1 MIASTPSSRPQTSDL
16 SAGGLRA
23 KFDAVQAFTVGIE
36 EELLLLDPVSF
47 DLTPAGPDLLAA
59 LGEPDRFRTELS
71 PAQIEVV
78 SPVCATVGAAV
89 AALADGR
96 ARALAVAG
104 GRVRLAG
111 AGAHPFAVPW
121 SGISPGERY
130 AALERRYRWGARR
143 GALAAGL
150 HVHLG
155 VPGADRAL
163 AVFNA
168 LRGHMPDVAALAAN
182 APFLGGH
189 DTGLASVRPKLA
201 DALPRQGVSPAFADW
216 HAYAALRE
224 WGLRSGA
231 VPDPAELWW
240 ECRLHPAYGTV
251 EVRAPDALAELADV
265 EAVAA
270 VVEALARWLAAR
282 FDAGERLPAHDELA
296 IAENRWR
303 AATDGVEGELLD
315 LDRMR
320 LVPARARLSALLDA
334 LRPVA
339 RERGTTA
346 SVDRAAGW
354 LEDPHPRRQRA
365 VAAREGLPGL
375 AAWLAERTE
384 ASAQA

>member
-1 MIASTPSSRPQTSDL
+1 
-16 SAGGLRA
+16 
-23 KFDAVQAFTVGIE
+23 VEAFTVGIE
-36 EELLLLDPVSF
+36 EELLLLDPASF
-47 DLTPAGPDLLAA
+47 DLAPAGPELLAA
-59 LGEPDRFRTELS
+59 MARPDRFRAELS
-71 PAQIEVV
+71 PAQLEVV
-78 SPVCATVGAAV
+78 SPVCDGVGAAV
-89 AALADGR
+89 AALAEGR
-96 ARALAVAG
+96 AQAIAAAG

-111 AGAHPFAVPW
+111 AGAHPFAEPW
-121 SGISPGERY
+121 SAIAPGERY
-130 AALERRYRWGARR
+130 SALERRYRWGARH

-182 APFLGGH
+182 APFLGGR

-216 HAYAALRE
+216 DAYAALLA
-224 WGLRSGA
+224 WGRRSGA

-240 ECRLHPAYGTV
+240 ECRLHPAYGTL

-270 VVEALARWLAAR
+270 VVEALARRLAAR
-282 FDAGERLPAHDELA
+282 FDAGEPLPAHGELA
-296 IAENRWR
+296 IGESRWR

-320 LVPARARLSALLDA
+320 LVPARTRLAGLLDA

-339 RERGTTA
+339 RERGTSA
-346 SVDRAAGW
+346 AVDRAASW
-354 LEDPHPRRQRA
+354 LDDPHPRRQRA
-365 VAAREGLPGL
+365 VAGREGLPGL

-384 ASAQA
+384 ASVHA